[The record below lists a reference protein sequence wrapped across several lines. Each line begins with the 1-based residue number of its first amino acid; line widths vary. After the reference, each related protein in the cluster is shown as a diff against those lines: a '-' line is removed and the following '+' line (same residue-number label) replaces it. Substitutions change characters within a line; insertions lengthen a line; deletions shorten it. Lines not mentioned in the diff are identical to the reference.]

1 MEGCSGVEAA
11 AVAVAESGGEG
22 VEARELTGRI
32 DPEMGIILGVG
43 RKIPPEKF
51 SGGGWPERW
60 AAGEKGKEFGFDL
73 KEDEV
78 VPRVKDVSL
87 VDGVFDNA
95 LGSDG
100 DEDFAIGDVEAIEEE
115 EEGEE
120 EYDEENEEYDHYL
133 IKRL

>member
-1 MEGCSGVEAA
+1 MF
-11 AVAVAESGGEG
+11 
-22 VEARELTGRI
+22 L
-32 DPEMGIILGVG
+32 
-43 RKIPPEKF
+43 K
-51 SGGGWPERW
+51 
-60 AAGEKGKEFGFDL
+60 EKGKEFGFDL

-100 DEDFAIGDVEAIEEE
+100 DEDFSIGDVEAIEEE